1 LSLSPYGERQVNGTF
16 FGCSGKFCT
25 LNTEA
30 SDSENN
36 IWREEVRGGV
46 SIVPRVMADKSHDVW
61 AVAGA
66 DKEKRYQDVCGNKYV
81 EERLN
86 MYSHI

>member
-1 LSLSPYGERQVNGTF
+1 L
-16 FGCSGKFCT
+16 KA
-25 LNTEA
+25 EA
-30 SDSENN
+30 SDSEKS
-36 IWREEVRGGV
+36 IWREEACGGV

-61 AVAGA
+61 TVAGD

-86 MYSHI
+86 MYSHM